1 LAISSYPQGFRGGAA
16 IKNVPLH
23 DQIDGNVYWVDSGTG
38 GAGNPG
44 SFTRPLATIQQGID
58 ATTAS
63 NNDIVLVAPGH
74 AETITAQI
82 DFNKIGTS
90 VVGLGEGNLRPTITP
105 NGAIDAVDVSAA
117 SMTLANVIFEVP
129 GTDAQTADVNV
140 DAAYFNLINTVHRG
154 STGTENKISF
164 VTITANGDNLVIDG
178 MRGYN
183 DTVDMVSGISLEGLS
198 DSVEIKNSVVTSS
211 STLGY
216 STGVVDDAA
225 ACTNVWIHDSVFK
238 NIKAAVAVLTFASN
252 SEGAV
257 SDVYCSGRHT
267 TIASNILTGTGMDFY
282 ETYVTEQVT
291 VSGLLIPTID
301 S

>member
-44 SFTRPLATIQQGID
+44 SFTRPLATVQQGID
-58 ATTAS
+58 KCTAS

-82 DFNKIGTS
+82 DFDKIGAS
-90 VVGLGEGNLRPTITP
+90 VIGLGVGNLRPTITP
-105 NGAIDAVDVSAA
+105 NAAIDAVDVSAA
-117 SMTLANVIFEVP
+117 SMTLANFIFEVP
-129 GTDAQTADVNV
+129 GTDTQTSDINV
-140 DAAYFNLINTVHRG
+140 DAAGFSLINTRHYG
-154 STGTENKISF
+154 STGTENKVSF
-164 VTITANGDNLVIDG
+164 VTITANGDDCLIDG
-178 MRGYN
+178 MRAYN
-183 DTVDMVSGISLEGLS
+183 DTVDMTSGISLEGIS
-198 DSVEIKNSVVTSS
+198 DGFEMRNSVVTSS

-216 STGVVDDAA
+216 ATGVVDDVA
-225 ACTNVWIHDSVFK
+225 ACTNVWIHDCVFK
-238 NIKAAVAVLTFASN
+238 NIKAAVAVLTFAAN
-252 SEGAV
+252 SQGSC

-267 TIASNILTGTGMDFY
+267 TIASNILTGTAMDFF